1 MTRGFVT
8 IATGKQRYYEIAA
21 NLLASYRHF
30 TANPLPFAIICD
42 AENEYTALFDD
53 VIVIDD
59 PCRSYVD
66 KIFLPCYVPYDE
78 TIFIDADCLAY
89 KDLNDLWEVFENQP
103 DFSVLGKS
111 YPPDYRYAW
120 FKREDVAE
128 YAEAITFIP
137 DFIGGVYFM
146 RNTNALRE
154 FANTSLDILSHYHRY
169 TFRQFE
175 NPCDEPVFALATAV
189 HGFKPADRDRFP
201 ICFYPH
207 AITFESDIEAGWV
220 AYDSRYD
227 SERAIHENPYLVHW
241 GSGNTA
247 LPPYTIE
254 VAKLRHAMGL
264 RGAIATNATIARIK
278 GREAVK
284 GALAKLHL
292 LNAARTIR
300 DTLKGN
306 R

>member
-1 MTRGFVT
+1 MP
-8 IATGKQRYYEIAA
+8 E
-21 NLLASYRHF
+21 S
-30 TANPLPFAIICD
+30 LPQK
-42 AENEYTALFDD
+42 
-53 VIVIDD
+53 
-59 PCRSYVD
+59 PPKSQ
-66 KIFLPCYVPYDE
+66 IFLPCYVPYDE